1 MIYKKNIKIKQLDI
15 TDCGAACLSSVCAYY
30 GLKYPIARI
39 RQYAFTNQRG
49 TNILGLIEASK
60 KLKLSAKGIRGKYET
75 IYIIPKPTIAHVI
88 INHKIQ
94 HYVVIY
100 KINKK
105 KKYLVYMDPTD
116 GQMHKISDKEF
127 IKIWTGI
134 LVIIEPEKN
143 FETGNKKISIT
154 KKIFSLLIPHK
165 NMIFQSVFGA
175 LIYSLLGLCMSIYVG
190 KITDYVFTNKNINLL
205 NLMSIIMILITLLRT
220 FIGNMKNIIALKTG
234 QQLDATLILGY
245 YKHLLNLPQQ
255 FFDTMRVGEIISRI
269 NDATKIRNFI
279 NNVFFN
285 SIVDILTLVFCFS
298 FMFIYSWKLALI
310 TTVSIPLFL
319 IIYLIFNNLNKNYQ
333 RKIMESYANLESQFV
348 ESIHSIST
356 IKCFGI
362 EEYTNLKTEIQFV
375 HVLKNTYQ
383 SIYGFII
390 TKNGITFVSTIITI
404 IILWY
409 GSRFVV
415 NQEMT
420 PGELMVFYSLI
431 NYILSPIGSL
441 ISSNQTIQ
449 DALIAADR
457 LFQIMDL
464 EKENNNNKYQITL
477 KPDMIGNII
486 INHVH
491 FRYGTHKDV
500 FKDLNLTIEK
510 GKTTAIVGESG
521 SGKSTLSAILQHI
534 YPIQEGSIHIG
545 NYDISQINTQSLRK
559 CINSVPQ
566 RIELFS
572 GTIIENIAIGDLEPD
587 IIKVNDL
594 INELG
599 LKEFIENLPEGIMTH
614 IGEKGISLSGGEQQ
628 RIAVA
633 RALYKDPEIIIFDEA
648 TSSLDNIS
656 ENYIKQALKN
666 LIKKG
671 KTIIII
677 AHRLNTIKDADN
689 IIVLDKGKVVET
701 GNHQELVDLNGVYS
715 NLWDHQL

>member
-1 MIYKKNIKIKQLDI
+1 MIFKNNIKIKQFDI
-15 TDCGAACLSSVCAYY
+15 TDCGAACLSSICAYY

-49 TNILGLIEASK
+49 TNILGLIEAAK

-75 IYIIPKPTIAHVI
+75 LYLIPKPTIAHI
-88 INHKIQ
+88 IIHHTIQ

-105 KKYLVYMDPTD
+105 KKFLVYMDPAD

-127 IKIWTGI
+127 IKIWTGV

-143 FETGNKKISIT
+143 FEIGNKKTSIIE
-154 KKIFSLLIPHK
+154 KLFSLLLPHK
-165 NMIFQSVFGA
+165 SMMFQSVFGA
-175 LIYSLLGLCMSIYVG
+175 IIYSLLGLCMSIYVG

-205 NLMSIIMILITLLRT
+205 NLMSILMILITVLRT

-255 FFDTMRVGEIISRI
+255 FFDSMRVGEIISRI
-269 NDATKIRNFI
+269 NDAAKIRNFI
-279 NNVFFN
+279 NSVFFN
-285 SIVDILTLVFCFS
+285 LIVDILTLVFCFT

-310 TTVSIPLFL
+310 TTISIPLFL
-319 IIYLIFNNLNKNYQ
+319 IIYLIFNNLNKKYQ
-333 RKIMESYANLESQFV
+333 RRIMESYADLESQFV
-348 ESIHSIST
+348 ESLHSIST

-362 EEYTNLKTEIQFV
+362 EEYTNLKTEIKFV
-375 HVLKNTYQ
+375 QVLKNTYQ
-383 SIYGFII
+383 SVYGFII
-390 TKNGITFVSTIITI
+390 TKNGISFVSSIITI
-404 IILWY
+404 VLLWY
-409 GSRFVV
+409 GSLSVL
-415 NQEMT
+415 NQEIT

-431 NYILSPIGSL
+431 NYVLSPIGSL

-449 DALIAADR
+449 DAFIAADR

-464 EKENNNNKYQITL
+464 EKEQNDKYHITL
-477 KPDMIGNII
+477 EPHMIDNIKI
-486 INHVH
+486 DHVY
-491 FRYGTHKDV
+491 FRYGSEKDI

-521 SGKSTLSAILQHI
+521 SGKSTLIAILQHI
-534 YPIQEGSIHIG
+534 YPIQKGSVRIG
-545 NYDISQINTQSLRK
+545 NYEISQFSIESLRK
-559 CINSVPQ
+559 YINGVPQ

-587 IIKVNDL
+587 MIRINYL
-594 INELG
+594 IHELG
-599 LKEFIENLPEGIMTH
+599 LKEFIEHLPEGIMTQ

-628 RIAVA
+628 RIAIA
-633 RALYKDPEIIIFDEA
+633 RALYKDPEIIILDEA
-648 TSSLDNIS
+648 TSSLDSIS
-656 ENYIKQALKN
+656 EYYIKKTLKN
-666 LIKKG
+666 LIDKG

-677 AHRLNTIKDADN
+677 AHRLNTIKEADC

-701 GNHQELVDLNGVYS
+701 GNHQELLNLNGVYR
-715 NLWDHQL
+715 NLWNHQL

>member
-1 MIYKKNIKIKQLDI
+1 MMFKKNIKIKQLDI

-39 RQYAFTNQRG
+39 RQYAFTSQKG
-49 TNILGLIEASK
+49 TNILGLIEAAK

-75 IYIIPKPTIAHVI
+75 LHIIPKPTIAHI
-88 INHKIQ
+88 ITHYNIQ
-94 HYVVIY
+94 HYIVIY
-100 KINKK
+100 HINKK
-105 KKYLVYMDPTD
+105 KKYLVYMDPAD
-116 GQMHKISDKEF
+116 GQMHKISDEEF
-127 IKIWTGI
+127 IKIWTGV

-143 FETGNKKISIT
+143 FETGNKNTSIIQ
-154 KKIFSLLIPHK
+154 KLFSLLIPHK

-175 LIYSLLGLCMSIYVG
+175 IIYSLLGLCMSIYVG

-205 NLMSIIMILITLLRT
+205 NLMSILMILITALRT

-255 FFDTMRVGEIISRI
+255 FFDTMRAGEIISRI
-269 NDATKIRNFI
+269 NDAAKIRNLI

-285 SIVDILTLVFCFS
+285 LIVDILTLVFCFT

-310 TTVSIPLFL
+310 TTISIPLFL
-319 IIYLIFNNLNKNYQ
+319 IIYFLFNKLNRKYQ

-348 ESIHSIST
+348 ESLNSIST

-362 EEYTNLKTEIQFV
+362 EDYTNLKTEIQFV
-375 HVLKNTYQ
+375 QVLKNTYQ

-404 IILWY
+404 LILWY
-409 GSRFVV
+409 GSILVL
-415 NQEMT
+415 NQKMT

-431 NYILSPIGSL
+431 NYTLSPINSL
-441 ISSNQTIQ
+441 ISSNQIIQ
-449 DALIAADR
+449 DALIASDR

-464 EKENNNNKYQITL
+464 ETEQNNKYQIKL
-477 KPDMIGNII
+477 EPNMIDNIE
-486 INHVH
+486 INHVY
-491 FRYGTHKDV
+491 FRYGSHKDV

-521 SGKSTLSAILQHI
+521 SGKSTLIAILQHI
-534 YPIQEGSIHIG
+534 YPIQKGSVRIG
-545 NYDISQINTQSLRK
+545 NYDISQFSIESLRK
-559 CINSVPQ
+559 YINSVPQ

-572 GTIIENIAIGDLEPD
+572 GTIVENIAIGDLEPD
-587 IIKVNDL
+587 MIKINNL

-599 LKEFIENLPEGIMTH
+599 LKECIENLPGGIMTH

-628 RIAVA
+628 RIAIA
-633 RALYKDPEIIIFDEA
+633 RTLYKNPEIIIFDEA
-648 TSSLDNIS
+648 TSSLDSIS
-656 ENYIKQALKN
+656 EYYIKQTLKN
-666 LIKKG
+666 LINKG

-677 AHRLNTIKDADN
+677 AHRLNTIKEADH

-701 GNHQELVDLNGVYS
+701 GNHQELVNLNGIYR
-715 NLWDHQL
+715 NLWNHQL